1 MKKETIK
8 KMQEKLMKISVDSIG
23 RSMPAG
29 VYEREI
35 PEAVLKMNTKKEI
48 K

>member
-35 PEAVLKMNTKKEI
+35 PEAVLKMKTKKEI

>member
-1 MKKETIK
+1 MKKETIVK
-8 KMQEKLMKISVDSIG
+8 LQEKLMKISVNSIG
-23 RSMPAG
+23 RSVPAG

-35 PEAVLKMNTKKEI
+35 PEAVLKMKTKKEI